1 MSALSEQDPD
11 IFAAIGRELERQRDD
26 LELIASEN
34 YASLAVM
41 EAMGT
46 ATVSLTKI

>member
-1 MSALSEQDPD
+1 MVTVTYSKDGGTLT
-11 IFAAIGRELERQRDD
+11 
-26 LELIASEN
+26 
-34 YASLAVM
+34 LAVM